1 MSSGVKDSENPNP
14 LEEIVKGSVEPE
26 PFREEVVVA
35 KKSAYTESD
44 RRYYQKNKERCL
56 EVSRPHKKAY
66 WLAHKD
72 ELKAKRREY
81 YETVEKPKRLAKK
94 LESSGQKI
102 DESRV

>member
-1 MSSGVKDSENPNP
+1 VSFGFKDISTQLCRDMSSG
-14 LEEIVKGSVEPE
+14 EI
-26 PFREEVVVA
+26 EEVVVV

-56 EVSRPHKKAY
+56 ELSRPHKKAY

-94 LESSGQKI
+94 LESSGDKI
-102 DESRV
+102 

>member
-1 MSSGVKDSENPNP
+1 MSSGEIVKNSEKGSRNESRPFGNPNP
-14 LEEIVKGSVEPE
+14 LEEEVIVV
-26 PFREEVVVA
+26 

-56 EVSRPHKKAY
+56 ELSRPHKKAY

-94 LESSGQKI
+94 LESSGDKI
-102 DESRV
+102 DEFGV

>member
-1 MSSGVKDSENPNP
+1 MSFGFKDISTQLCRDMSSG
-14 LEEIVKGSVEPE
+14 EI
-26 PFREEVVVA
+26 EEVVVV

-56 EVSRPHKKAY
+56 ELSRPHKKAY

-94 LESSGQKI
+94 LESSGDKI
-102 DESRV
+102 

>member
-1 MSSGVKDSENPNP
+1 MSLWFKDISTQICRDMSSGDSEN
-14 LEEIVKGSVEPE
+14 EI
-26 PFREEVVVA
+26 EVVV

-56 EVSRPHKKAY
+56 ELSRPHKKAY

-81 YETVEKPKRLAKK
+81 YLTVEKPKRIAKK
-94 LESSGQKI
+94 LESSGDKI
-102 DESRV
+102 DEFGV

>member
-1 MSSGVKDSENPNP
+1 MSLWFKDISTQICRDMSSGDQ
-14 LEEIVKGSVEPE
+14 I
-26 PFREEVVVA
+26 EV

-81 YETVEKPKRLAKK
+81 YLTVEKPKRLAKK
-94 LESSGQKI
+94 SESSGDKI
-102 DESRV
+102 DESGV